1 MSCIPWG
8 PMITTRA
15 VRAIALLAGST
26 LMLGA
31 CAMPSLSRLG
41 GGPDLAATDVITLTH
56 PQTMP
61 DGYYGETTIEIGE
74 HTLTERYVLPD
85 GTEIYS
91 VEQEL
96 SAEDRDHLEQAT
108 ETYLDSEPS
117 VPADER
123 IDCMDAGLQTVE
135 VSGSITH
142 ASSMQDCDPGIPL
155 ARAQRPGPRLP
166 GRESRTAR
174 SARRRLDGRVPPLG
188 RGRSGRIRPGR
199 DLRAGRRRLRR
210 GHVHHRRQR
219 PGRLGRIPHRAGG
232 PLRDHRHRT
241 LLAPWSLIGPVLA
254 DLNTLLLEHD
264 PSTCEDPS
272 GRGARSLRGHPGAD
286 LDLSSC
292 APASRPRPSSRSCA
306 GCDPVRT
313 LGAGAA
319 ART

>member
-108 ETYLDSEPS
+108 ETYLDWEPS

-241 LLAPWSLIGPVLA
+241 LPGTLVAHRSRPGRSQHAPP
-254 DLNTLLLEHD
+254 
-264 PSTCEDPS
+264 
-272 GRGARSLRGHPGAD
+272 RARPLDLRGPERARCAFATRAPRSGPGP
-286 LDLSSC
+286 LQLC
-292 APASRPRPSSRSCA
+292 PGEPSEALVEELR
-306 GCDPVRT
+306 G
-313 LGAGAA
+313 L
-319 ART
+319 

>member
-31 CAMPSLSRLG
+31 CAMPSLSGLG

-108 ETYLDSEPS
+108 ETYLDWEPS

-142 ASSMQDCDPGIPL
+142 ASSMQDCDPESPLRELNVLVRDSQGERVEQL
-155 ARAQRPGPRLP
+155 ARPAADWTVEFRPWAGDGPD
-166 GRESRTAR
+166 ESAPVETYALDGDGFAEGTYITAGNVPDGWGGSLTEQEDPYATTGTAR
-174 SARRRLDGRVPPLG
+174 F
-188 RGRSGRIRPGR
+188 
-199 DLRAGRRRLRR
+199 
-210 GHVHHRRQR
+210 
-219 PGRLGRIPHRAGG
+219 
-232 PLRDHRHRT
+232 
-241 LLAPWSLIGPVLA
+241 LAPWSLIGPVLA

-272 GRGARSLRGHPGAD
+272 GEVRVRYEGTQERTWTSQLCPGEPSEALVEELRG
-286 LDLSSC
+286 L
-292 APASRPRPSSRSCA
+292 
-306 GCDPVRT
+306 
-313 LGAGAA
+313 
-319 ART
+319 